1 VGSCLGSS
9 DSFGYL
15 ADEFVISTVLK
26 RRWSSITSDYVLPL
40 QEGLRISQQQHTV
53 NVTVFGSLS
62 LDSLDSVILTTDS
75 VTGNDCIELSG
86 RGTAAAG
93 SIQLPDAHSRYL
105 RRSTWDLPSARR
117 GAPEHS
123 PRLPRSQ
130 AVTRCFQRFNRNS
143 TIRPTS
149 SFSAPSQRAR

>member
-1 VGSCLGSS
+1 MGSS

-15 ADEFVISTVLK
+15 ADEFVISTVLR
-26 RRWSSITSDYVLPL
+26 RRWNSITSDYVLPL

-62 LDSLDSVILTTDS
+62 LDSLDSVILTTDP

-93 SIQLPDAHSRYL
+93 SSVKRAMDGRF
-105 RRSTWDLPSARR
+105 
-117 GAPEHS
+117 
-123 PRLPRSQ
+123 
-130 AVTRCFQRFNRNS
+130 RC
-143 TIRPTS
+143 P
-149 SFSAPSQRAR
+149 AG